1 MNIFI
6 RTPPHSLTAI
16 LLPPGMETQ
25 LDYDF
30 RFFFSFLLFLNN
42 YILNTRQMLV
52 AVKLIAGFRRMECRT
67 EAHYFD
73 ILIIEVRSGR
83 IAQLW
88 IESFQAAG
96 LLYD

>member
-1 MNIFI
+1 
-6 RTPPHSLTAI
+6 
-16 LLPPGMETQ
+16 
-25 LDYDF
+25 
-30 RFFFSFLLFLNN
+30 
-42 YILNTRQMLV
+42 MLV